1 MEELIYSK
9 ADPKDSGK
17 ELPDMQLPDMPE
29 VSFKEFAESL
39 KENITIRKIPGRK
52 EKQKRFAE
60 AVEALSEEYEY
71 DAQIWRSE
79 NGITAE
85 ISLDAAQPTSG
96 KLSRLIGMADSFGI
110 SLGERNRDV
119 TISLKC
125 STFYVC
131 YKGRIILPE
140 LFAE

>member
-9 ADPKDSGK
+9 AYPKDSWK

-60 AVEALSEEYEY
+60 AVEALSEEY
-71 DAQIWRSE
+71 
-79 NGITAE
+79 
-85 ISLDAAQPTSG
+85 
-96 KLSRLIGMADSFGI
+96 
-110 SLGERNRDV
+110 
-119 TISLKC
+119 
-125 STFYVC
+125 
-131 YKGRIILPE
+131 
-140 LFAE
+140 